1 MKEFSKWIS
10 DHNPEGSGRYR
21 MSLIGVVCYF
31 VLLALYLCNCGW
43 EDGWLWILLAAVISW
58 DVGRYCLNRFLYVRG
73 EEMFDDR
80 QAVSRV
86 LRFHAFDV
94 DGYFR
99 ELRARLFAPILV
111 ILVCAALCAGTVW
124 FDGRSRI
131 SGVIFVSLTG
141 LAGMAMVCVAYLTK
155 KWQVSREMQGQ
166 ADRVMGTLLQ
176 ICDKLFYVIEFLG
189 ITVGFVVTVIFSW
202 IVMKAVIQPEPGSSS
217 SLACLSFFAAKA
229 VTQPT
234 PGEADIV
241 YRSYAKSYD
250 LYFGMLGVAA
260 LAAGIV
266 RTGRTRFRKVCF
278 ILCAACLTAG
288 MVMICLQN
296 GNYTEVAGESF
307 RVCVS
312 GQEKEY
318 DIKEAK
324 NFCIHWSD
332 QIEGI
337 QLTLTFRDGETY
349 GVFGSEDGY
358 NSCYEKKYPSEF
370 DFVRDYA
377 GRMLREGI
385 EGTLEDR
392 QELEEYAQDQG
403 QNRKQAWREI
413 CTLPFS

>member
-111 ILVCAALCAGTVW
+111 ILVCAAFCAGTVW

-217 SLACLSFFAAKA
+217 SLACLSFF
-229 VTQPT
+229 PT
-234 PGEADIV
+234 PVIRLSPLTVTPEPFCCASSTIV
-241 YRSYAKSYD
+241 RNLCIRNFLPYD
-250 LYFGMLGVAA
+250 VTLTWRNRTGPALSNLIQAA
-260 LAAGIV
+260 ITSIGTANTSSKKLAAVKSKI
-266 RTGRTRFRKVCF
+266 RFTSSWPRFR
-278 ILCAACLTAG
+278 LSA
-288 MVMICLQN
+288 
-296 GNYTEVAGESF
+296 S
-307 RVCVS
+307 
-312 GQEKEY
+312 
-318 DIKEAK
+318 
-324 NFCIHWSD
+324 
-332 QIEGI
+332 
-337 QLTLTFRDGETY
+337 
-349 GVFGSEDGY
+349 
-358 NSCYEKKYPSEF
+358 
-370 DFVRDYA
+370 
-377 GRMLREGI
+377 
-385 EGTLEDR
+385 
-392 QELEEYAQDQG
+392 
-403 QNRKQAWREI
+403 
-413 CTLPFS
+413 